1 MKTFTYTKITSSH
14 CDEDYGYEFDYTV
27 EREDLLDA
35 VVDIVFN
42 EYFKG
47 CDEAVKKGLKRFI
60 YVCDIEDE
68 LIDYY
73 EFTGDLKEY
82 FRQEAFE
89 QENEL

>member
-14 CDEDYGYEFDYTV
+14 GDEEYGYEFEFEV
-27 EREDLLDA
+27 SREKLVKA

-42 EYFKG
+42 EYFKDCG
-47 CDEAVKKGLKRFI
+47 EAVKKGLKRFI

-82 FRQEAFE
+82 FRDEAFE
-89 QENEL
+89 GEDNG